1 MILPGKARL
10 PGRWVETLLAGIILG
25 GIVYSG
31 VHLALYGYL
40 QPPFF
45 YEPSDTFAD
54 WFNPAFW
61 ARHEGAYDAW
71 KTIYLPLSF
80 VFLRYLGID
89 RCYPESRALESSAGL
104 AARDC
109 DWVGLVAM
117 AIIFLANI
125 YLTWRTFR
133 KLAPQTALPRTI
145 CVAMGAPML
154 NALERGNLLLITYTC
169 LLLAFGPLLASA
181 RLRWVF
187 AGLAVNFKI
196 YLVAAVV
203 PLLLKRRWRWVEGA
217 LLTTVIIY
225 LLSYAVF
232 GQGSPM
238 EIFTNVRDFSDS
250 GATQILDVWFTA
262 TYQPLYSVL
271 ETGTFPMSQI
281 IGSIWVDRLMVLIP
295 LLTRMTQ
302 LLIVLAAVAIWY
314 RPEAFSSHRAIALG
328 MLAAILTSEPG
339 GYTIVCFMLFVLM
352 EPWRGFGRKWAIVA
366 CYVMAFPF
374 DFPIDTLPESVT
386 DLYFRDSTAMISRQV
401 TLGPFVRPLINMTIA
416 WALSLTTL
424 HELWKEMAQ
433 NAHLPARR
441 IRRGEPNV

>member
-1 MILPGKARL
+1 MSVPGTARL
-10 PGRWVETLLAGIILG
+10 PSRWVEHLLAVIILG
-25 GIVYSG
+25 GILYSG
-31 VHLALYGYL
+31 IHLLRYGFL
-40 QPPFF
+40 PPPFF

-61 ARHEGAYDAW
+61 SRREGAYDAW
-71 KTIYLPLSF
+71 KTVYLPLSF

-89 RCYPESRALESSAGL
+89 RCYPASRALESSAGL
-104 AARDC
+104 VARDC
-109 DWVGLVAM
+109 DWLGLVMM
-117 AIIFLANI
+117 AVIFAANI

-133 KLAPQTALPRTI
+133 KLAPETALPRTI

-154 NALERGNLLLITYTC
+154 NALERGNLILAGFTC

-187 AGLAVNFKI
+187 AGLAINFKI
-196 YLVAAVV
+196 YLVASVI

-217 LLTTVIIY
+217 LLATIVIY
-225 LLSYAVF
+225 LLSYAAF
-232 GQGSPM
+232 GQGTPM
-238 EIFTNVRDFSDS
+238 EIFTNVRDFSGI
-250 GATQILDVWFTA
+250 GATQILDVWYTA

-281 IGSIWVDRLMVLIP
+281 IGSVWVDRLMVLIP
-295 LLTRMTQ
+295 LLTRFTQ
-302 LLIVLAAVAIWY
+302 VLIMLAALAIWY
-314 RPEAFSSHRAIALG
+314 RPEAFTSSRAIALG
-328 MLAAILTSEPG
+328 TLAAILTSEPG

-386 DLYFRDSTAMISRQV
+386 ELYFRDSTALVSRHV

-416 WALSLTTL
+416 WALALTTL
-424 HELWKEMAQ
+424 HDLWKEMAE
-433 NAHLPARR
+433 NAHLPSRR
-441 IRRGEPNV
+441 FRQAGPKA